1 MATETKEKKS
11 TAAKN
16 FQPLGDRVFV
26 TYTEEM
32 ERTSGGIY
40 VPDSAKEKPQRGN
53 VQAVGK
59 KVENVKVG
67 DQVLFDKY
75 SGSKLRIDDEE
86 CLIPQ
91 GKRDILHRRIR
102 SLLPGVLVEEDLIAD
117 FDVLE
122 PLADGLDI
130 TSLGFF
136 FRGIRDINPAGRPF
150 PFPRYRSRKPDRR
163 AAENSLQPWTSFP
176 SSA

>member
-1 MATETKEKKS
+1 MATETKDKKS
-11 TAAKN
+11 AVAKN

-40 VPDSAKEKPQRGN
+40 VPDTAKEKPQRGT
-53 VQAVGK
+53 VQAIGK

-86 CLIPQ
+86 CLIL
-91 GKRDILHRRIR
+91 KEEDIL
-102 SLLPGVLVEEDLIAD
+102 
-117 FDVLE
+117 
-122 PLADGLDI
+122 
-130 TSLGFF
+130 
-136 FRGIRDINPAGRPF
+136 GIFTN
-150 PFPRYRSRKPDRR
+150 
-163 AAENSLQPWTSFP
+163 
-176 SSA
+176 

>member
-11 TAAKN
+11 AVAKN

-40 VPDSAKEKPQRGN
+40 VPDTAKEKPQRGT
-53 VQAVGK
+53 VQAIGK

-86 CLIPQ
+86 CLIL
-91 GKRDILHRRIR
+91 KEEDILGI
-102 SLLPGVLVEEDLIAD
+102 
-117 FDVLE
+117 F
-122 PLADGLDI
+122 
-130 TSLGFF
+130 TS
-136 FRGIRDINPAGRPF
+136 
-150 PFPRYRSRKPDRR
+150 
-163 AAENSLQPWTSFP
+163 
-176 SSA
+176 

>member
-11 TAAKN
+11 AVAKN

-40 VPDSAKEKPQRGN
+40 VPDTAKEKPQRGT
-53 VQAVGK
+53 VQAIGK

-75 SGSKLRIDDEE
+75 SGSKLRIDDED
-86 CLIPQ
+86 CLIL
-91 GKRDILHRRIR
+91 KEEDIL
-102 SLLPGVLVEEDLIAD
+102 
-117 FDVLE
+117 
-122 PLADGLDI
+122 
-130 TSLGFF
+130 
-136 FRGIRDINPAGRPF
+136 GIF
-150 PFPRYRSRKPDRR
+150 
-163 AAENSLQPWTSFP
+163 NS
-176 SSA
+176 

>member
-1 MATETKEKKS
+1 MATETKDKKS
-11 TAAKN
+11 AVAKN

-40 VPDSAKEKPQRGN
+40 VPDTAKEKPQRGT

-75 SGSKLRIDDEE
+75 SGS
-86 CLIPQ
+86 
-91 GKRDILHRRIR
+91 
-102 SLLPGVLVEEDLIAD
+102 
-117 FDVLE
+117 
-122 PLADGLDI
+122 
-130 TSLGFF
+130 
-136 FRGIRDINPAGRPF
+136 
-150 PFPRYRSRKPDRR
+150 
-163 AAENSLQPWTSFP
+163 
-176 SSA
+176 